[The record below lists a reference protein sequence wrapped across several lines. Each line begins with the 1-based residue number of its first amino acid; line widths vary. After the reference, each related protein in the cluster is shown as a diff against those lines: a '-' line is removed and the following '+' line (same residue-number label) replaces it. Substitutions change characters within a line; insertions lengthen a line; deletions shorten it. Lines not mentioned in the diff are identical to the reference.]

1 MLNQVEQIG
10 TQQAEQSAL
19 SRILAPMW
27 VNLLS
32 IVSALT
38 ITNARHAEQCRCLRK
53 ADGSCL
59 PYDPRYMA
67 MNLEEAMVSFPDLL
81 LTNPPDPVDVQN
93 PTPYSVSSLHCNSNC
108 LTEECVSCQEDIRQR
123 LTQVIEGTRFNISCV
138 GKGML
143 IGDQGLI
150 SLCSSCWAWRR
161 LPPNYMPRI
170 LNELI
175 CDNRDNAC
183 LSGTSYA
190 TCMEGLRNLEVIR
203 NDSGTLTTV
212 LLTSGTYCE
221 CRAKQQSPIYN
232 LIVGSSANGNI
243 PTL

>member
-1 MLNQVEQIG
+1 
-10 TQQAEQSAL
+10 
-19 SRILAPMW
+19 MW

-93 PTPYSVSSLHCNSNC
+93 PTPYSSNC

-123 LTQVIEGTRFNISCV
+123 LTQIGMANFVVHKRSNVPCNRYHFSRYRSWNEDEDSVESDSSDDYSIERHWRKHGHRKPRQISTSVIGTRFNISCV
-138 GKGML
+138 GKG
-143 IGDQGLI
+143 
-150 SLCSSCWAWRR
+150 
-161 LPPNYMPRI
+161 
-170 LNELI
+170 
-175 CDNRDNAC
+175 
-183 LSGTSYA
+183 YA